1 MNERRT
7 KPKEKEHMTRKGDMV
22 MIPVLAIEFREGG
35 NTLWIHGPQ
44 GETVLRLKTLNGAIT
59 SKRCQSS
66 PVSHGDAIIQGDLE
80 ICVGD
85 EGAT

>member
-1 MNERRT
+1 
-7 KPKEKEHMTRKGDMV
+7 MTREGDTV

-44 GETVLRLKTLNGAIT
+44 GGTVLRLKTLDGSIT

-66 PVSHGDAIIQGDLE
+66 PIAHGDAIIQAILKSALLMRTGRPRDDVAE
-80 ICVGD
+80 NGV
-85 EGAT
+85 TT